1 MTELAFEQMM
11 RLIHVLKQHA
21 MHRNDRVLWGKADEI
36 YWRLLR
42 VPANRD

>member
-1 MTELAFEQMM
+1 MSPETFEQVM

-21 MHRNDRVLWGKADEI
+21 IHSNNLTLWGRADAL

-42 VPANRD
+42 TSS